1 MFCAGLH
8 TSKCIKSSLFR
19 LRLRSLGKRSGIP
32 ATEFRQS
39 EHDLFRLQVLKPLI
53 VDVAY
58 PLMPQVDIRLD
69 FLSFREHGGAYVIG
83 VKDEHPPISAPLRNN
98 LAFFL
103 DKAPEMREPDLHP
116 LVDDLSDRNCRD
128 V

>member
-1 MFCAGLH
+1 M
-8 TSKCIKSSLFR
+8 
-19 LRLRSLGKRSGIP
+19 
-32 ATEFRQS
+32 
-39 EHDLFRLQVLKPLI
+39 KPLI

-69 FLSFREHGGAYVIG
+69 FLSFREHCGAHVIG
-83 VKDEHPPISAPLRNN
+83 VEDKHPPVSMAFRNN

-103 DKAPEMREPDLHP
+103 HEALEMCEPDLHS
-116 LVDDLSDRNCRD
+116 LVDDLSDRHQILRDSRD

>member
-1 MFCAGLH
+1 MGL
-8 TSKCIKSSLFR
+8 L
-19 LRLRSLGKRSGIP
+19 

-39 EHDLFRLQVLKPLI
+39 EHNLFRLQVLKPLI
-53 VDVAY
+53 VVVAY

-83 VKDEHPPISAPLRNN
+83 VEDEHPPISAPLRNN

-103 DKAPEMREPDLHP
+103 DVAPEMCESNLHP
-116 LVDDLSDRNCRD
+116 LVNDLSDRHQILRNCRD